1 MKKEE
6 IKRYRKEINH
16 VKRILG
22 IASKRLDEGR
32 YNAAVEFISG
42 EAAMLQK
49 LVSQL
54 NEFIEQKDCAR

>member
-16 VKRILG
+16 VKRMLG

-32 YNAAVEFISG
+32 YAAALELISG
-42 EAAMLQK
+42 EAAMLQG

-54 NEFIEQKDCAR
+54 NEFIEEKGGV